1 MTTETRLSRPLR
13 TPRASVRTLIFI
25 ALVAM
30 APAAAIADQHAA
42 TAPETRVADVSLAD
56 LDLSTPQGMRAARE
70 RLHTMAQR
78 VCAKSTD
85 NHGLSPQPDL
95 IACVDSTLASALG
108 QINALR
114 QINLTTRHSVTRAA
128 NVSLA
133 DLDLSTLEGS
143 RAARERLE
151 AMARRLCAELARRSD
166 LSYQPNYGA
175 CVHDT
180 LAGALAQANV
190 LAAAKDTR
198 IARRNPPESPLHHL
212 SKASRSN

>member
-13 TPRASVRTLIFI
+13 RPRASVRTVIFI

-30 APAAAIADQHAA
+30 ASAAAVADQHAA
-42 TAPETRVADVSLAD
+42 TAPDTRVADVSLAD
-56 LDLSTPQGMRAARE
+56 LDLSTPEGMRAARD

-78 VCAKSTD
+78 VCAEPAD
-85 NHGLSPQPDL
+85 GRALSSQPNFV
-95 IACVDSTLASALG
+95 ACVDSTLASALG

-114 QINLTTRHSVTRAA
+114 QISLTTRHSVTRAA

-151 AMARRLCAELARRSD
+151 AMARRLCAELARRND

-198 IARRNPPESPLHHL
+198 TARRSPP
-212 SKASRSN
+212 

>member
-1 MTTETRLSRPLR
+1 MNTQSPLPRRPGGRHSAAGAAILM
-13 TPRASVRTLIFI
+13 ALFGI
-25 ALVAM
+25 APVAT
-30 APAAAIADQHAA
+30 IADQHAA
-42 TAPETRVADVSLAD
+42 TAAMSRVADVSLAD
-56 LDLSTPQGMRAARE
+56 LDLSTPEGMRAARE
-70 RLHTMAQR
+70 RLHAMAQR
-78 VCAKSTD
+78 VCAEPADGRGRS
-85 NHGLSPQPDL
+85 SQPNFVV
-95 IACVDSTLASALG
+95 CVDSTLAD
-108 QINALR
+108 ALR
-114 QINLTTRHSVTRAA
+114 HIDAFTRTKTTVRNSVTRAA

-151 AMARRLCAELARRSD
+151 TMARRLCAELARSPE

-198 IARRNPPESPLHHL
+198 TARRLAP
-212 SKASRSN
+212 